1 MEKIKINKNLYKIL
15 AAGITSFVLL
25 TNGCSSKS
33 NEATPSNEVTTEVE
47 NNNEQE
53 PTTNEETK
61 KDTTTNEEEFDNF
74 QSEKEE
80 IDSLLYT
87 ENFEKAKEVWNN
99 YFIDAIDFI
108 FYDKEYKDTK
118 FSELNPEAQQKCID
132 TINELGNKMNEI
144 FPNWQED
151 LGNIKDSTA
160 GAYYNILANIKNL
173 IGEDNYNNIKDLK
186 DTLKSSASQIG
197 NSIKDAAN
205 NWYQGYKSRNK

>member
-1 MEKIKINKNLYKIL
+1 MKKININKNLYKII
-15 AAGITSFVLL
+15 AAGLTSFVLL
-25 TNGCSSKS
+25 TNGCSSKT
-33 NEATPSNEVTTEVE
+33 NEATTSNEVTTEVE

-53 PTTNEETK
+53 ETKTETNTNEK
-61 KDTTTNEEEFDNF
+61 NKEEFDNF

-87 ENFEKAKEVWNN
+87 ENFEKAKEVWND
-99 YFIDAIDFI
+99 YFIDAVDFI

-118 FSELNPEAQQKCID
+118 FSELNPEAQQKCIN

-160 GAYYNILANIKNL
+160 EAYYNILANIKNL

-186 DTLKSSASQIG
+186 DGLKSGASQIG

>member
-1 MEKIKINKNLYKIL
+1 MFE
-15 AAGITSFVLL
+15 
-25 TNGCSSKS
+25 
-33 NEATPSNEVTTEVE
+33 NETTTL
-47 NNNEQE
+47 NNNSSLQRQPFNFRTDLASERRDLYRKANSIE
-53 PTTNEETK
+53 NEIQGIE
-61 KDTTTNEEEFDNF
+61 
-74 QSEKEE
+74 SEKEE

-87 ENFEKAKEVWNN
+87 ENFEKAKEVWND
-99 YFIDAIDFI
+99 YFIDAVDFI

-160 GAYYNILANIKNL
+160 EAYYNILANIKNL

-186 DTLKSSASQIG
+186 DGLKSGASQIG